1 VLPAHISD
9 GLQNMIASGGT
20 GGHTININAIDAQSV
35 ARLFANNGS
44 ALVAALNRA
53 MRNGSMLYQP
63 T

>member
-1 VLPAHISD
+1 
-9 GLQNMIASGGT
+9 
-20 GGHTININAIDAQSV
+20 V